1 MTFRYLLHLEQQARG
16 KGERRGPA
24 RIDLVCQCSHC
35 NVPATPALLMPT
47 RSLSDTFTYFL
58 YWF

>member
-24 RIDLVCQCSHC
+24 RNDLVCQCSHC
-35 NVPATPALLMPT
+35 NAPATPAPQGSRGYHALITWLIIH
-47 RSLSDTFTYFL
+47 
-58 YWF
+58 